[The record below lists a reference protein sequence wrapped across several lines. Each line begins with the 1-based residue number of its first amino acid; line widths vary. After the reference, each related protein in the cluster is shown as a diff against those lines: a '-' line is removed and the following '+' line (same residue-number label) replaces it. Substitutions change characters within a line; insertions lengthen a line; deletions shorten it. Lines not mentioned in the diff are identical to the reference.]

1 MSLTTRATF
10 ACGAIL
16 FTLYAPSTRA
26 QNYPMQT
33 PVPRSTDVPTLH
45 AQAVRREIHERFRIG
60 LDAEARGTWS
70 SAAAEFE
77 RTVALNPPEP
87 QGSTARYNLAIAYAN
102 LGRNDDSATQLR
114 AAIALDPGFL
124 AAMANLVAVDLR
136 RGDLHGARIAAD
148 RFVNAAP
155 DSARALYS
163 RGIVALQSG
172 DAQTAASDFGRLLSH
187 NPQYAVAHYDL
198 GIAEVRLGRNDD
210 AEREFVTALALSPT
224 YARARLSLGTVLL
237 QRGDRSEARDAFDR
251 AARDAAG
258 DPALENLAVAM
269 RDAVST
275 TR

>member
-1 MSLTTRATF
+1 MPLAVRVTF

-16 FTLYAPSTRA
+16 FTQYMPSAHA
-26 QNYPMQT
+26 QNYPMQS

-60 LDAEARGTWS
+60 LDAEARGDWN

-77 RTVALNPPEP
+77 RAVALNPAEP
-87 QGSTARYNLAIAYAN
+87 QGSTARYDLAIAYTN
-102 LGRNDDSATQLR
+102 LGRNDEAATQLL

-124 AAMANLVAVDLR
+124 AAMANLIAVDLR
-136 RGDLHGARIAAD
+136 RGDLHDARIDAD
-148 RFVNAAP
+148 RFVSAAP

-172 DAQTAASDFGRLLSH
+172 DAQTAANDFGRLLSH
-187 NPQYAVAHYDL
+187 NPEYAVAHYDL
-198 GIAEVRLGRNDD
+198 GIAEVRLGRNGD
-210 AEREFVTALALSPT
+210 AEREFTTALALSPT
-224 YARARLSLGTVLL
+224 YARARLSLGTILL
-237 QRGDRSEARDAFDR
+237 QRGDRNGARDAFDR
-251 AARDAAG
+251 AARDAAD

-269 RDAVST
+269 RDAIN